1 LEKNLSLFKE
11 LDPELGLSPEDGLF
25 RQGYTRIAGVDE
37 VGRGPLAGPVVAAAV
52 ILNNACE
59 YPGVTDS
66 KKMTPAQRE
75 RAFWLILEKARA
87 VALGIV
93 GQEEIDRI
101 NILQASVKAMS
112 QAVLDLTPSP
122 DFVLVDG
129 TVKLSIKLN
138 QKTLIHGDGLSQSI
152 GAASIVAKVARDRLM
167 RGYDRMYPH
176 YGFAAHKGYATRQH
190 LDALA
195 SHGPCPLHRFTFAR
209 VRPENS

>member
-1 LEKNLSLFKE
+1 LEKNLLLFKE
-11 LDPELGLSPEDGLF
+11 LDPEPGLSPEDGLS

-52 ILNNACE
+52 MLNNACE

-75 RAFWLILEKARA
+75 RAFWFILKKARA

-93 GQEEIDRI
+93 GQKEIDRI
-101 NILQASVKAMS
+101 NILQASVKAMT

-129 TVKLSIKLN
+129 TVKLPVDLN
-138 QKTLIHGDGLSQSI
+138 QKTLIHGDDLSQSI

-167 RGYDRMYPH
+167 RGYDRMYPN
-176 YGFAAHKGYATRQH
+176 YGFAAHKGYATKRH
-190 LDALA
+190 LDALTR
-195 SHGPCPLHRFTFAR
+195 HGPCPLHRFTFAR
-209 VRPENS
+209 VRPEDD

>member
-1 LEKNLSLFKE
+1 MEKNLSLFKE